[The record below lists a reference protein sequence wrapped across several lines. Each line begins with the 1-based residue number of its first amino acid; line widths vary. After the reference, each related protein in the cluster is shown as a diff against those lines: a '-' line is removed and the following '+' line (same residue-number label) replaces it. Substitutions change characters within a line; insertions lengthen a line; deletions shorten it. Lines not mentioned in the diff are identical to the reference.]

1 MNFIQ
6 RNVFAPIAISA
17 VISVP
22 FIGGAALA
30 SEYREQV
37 QGTVQTTTV
46 DFNKGSNDFTAPLT
60 TVDTR
65 DFQDKSIVNT
75 GTGSVGQA
83 NCAAL
88 APSVFDPNTGLCYM
102 K

>member
-6 RNVFAPIAISA
+6 RNVFAPIFMSTI
-17 VISVP
+17 ISVP
-22 FIGGAALA
+22 FIGGSALA
-30 SEYREQV
+30 SEYYREQI

-46 DFNKGSNDFTAPLT
+46 DFNKGNINAPLT
-60 TVDTR
+60 TVDVP

-75 GTGSVGQA
+75 GTGLVGQA
-83 NCAAL
+83 NCDAL

>member
-6 RNVFAPIAISA
+6 RNVFSPILMSAI
-17 VISVP
+17 ISVP

-30 SEYREQV
+30 SEYREQI

-46 DFNKGSNDFTAPLT
+46 DFNKGNINAPLT
-60 TVDTR
+60 TVDVP

-75 GTGSVGQA
+75 GTGLVGQA
-83 NCAAL
+83 NCDAL
-88 APSVFDPNTGLCYM
+88 APSTYDADTGLCYM